1 MPIETQLL
9 AAVGS
14 PVIQQ
19 ECAARRWKAA
29 GFTLL
34 ECLVAMALGLGVVS
48 MALTAWQSS
57 QQTWQAVM
65 AQQNL
70 QHNARAALDAIARQ
84 ADLTGGED
92 AHGVVTPPKVFAT
105 DQPQGGDTLQL
116 SHPRSVD
123 ASDCQ
128 GNRHGTQAWVQSQ
141 FQRSSTTPNDFA
153 CKDLLGPDS
162 TFQALAEGVE
172 DFQVMLA
179 ETSTDRQTLQWKTPS
194 AVRDW
199 ANVVAVEVCLRLA
212 SPTLHGAA
220 TATVTG
226 CQGEALKGDGHLQGV
241 VRRVMRVQRW
251 RPFHA

>member
-1 MPIETQLL
+1 MTPR
-9 AAVGS
+9 VF
-14 PVIQQ
+14 
-19 ECAARRWKAA
+19 AARPVNAA

-34 ECLVAMALGLGVVS
+34 ELLVAMALGLGVVS

-57 QQTWQAVM
+57 QQTWQAFM

-84 ADLTGGED
+84 ADLTGGE
-92 AHGVVTPPKVFAT
+92 ATFGVSAPTKVFAT

-128 GNRHGTQAWVQSQ
+128 GNRHGTHAWVQSQ
-141 FQRSSTTPNDFA
+141 FQRSASTANDFV
-153 CKDLLGPDS
+153 CKDLLGPNS
-162 TFQALAEGVE
+162 TYQALAEGVE

-179 ETSTDRQTLQWKTPS
+179 ETDTDHATLQWKSPS
-194 AVRDW
+194 AVSDW
-199 ANVVAVEVCLRLA
+199 TQVLAVEVCVRLA
-212 SPTLHGAA
+212 SPTVHGAA

-226 CQGEALKGDGHLQGV
+226 CNGEVIQGDGRVRLV
-241 VRRVMRVQRW
+241 VRRVMRVQRLG
-251 RPFHA
+251 PFHD